1 MRIIEEKFEAKEK
14 ALTDYRL
21 KSIEELKAQHTKQ
34 LVSLKFD
41 HIKTLKRVKGEN
53 EQSIN
58 AARTDFGKT
67 MDQEKAHHIGEMEQI
82 NADNAQVIEQLRDE
96 VQQLQSKGG
105 SFLLHH
111 TEAVKQL
118 KADNAEAMKALKSKH
133 AKAFDLREREHKAEF
148 EAQEKRY
155 DELQSRLNAATD
167 ATKKESQKLERALA
181 EDRGPAI
188 PMRHAQD
195 LLQSTRM
202 E

>member
-1 MRIIEEKFEAKEK
+1 
-14 ALTDYRL
+14 
-21 KSIEELKAQHTKQ
+21 
-34 LVSLKFD
+34 
-41 HIKTLKRVKGEN
+41 
-53 EQSIN
+53 
-58 AARTDFGKT
+58 

-181 EDRGPAI
+181 EKASNEETIKHLQDRIKGMQAD
-188 PMRHAQD
+188 RHGYLKEHMDHRETVWA
-195 LLQSTRM
+195 LRGGEPGEM
-202 E
+202 